1 VPALWRKR
9 EAKMSEQRMM
19 KVARCK
25 TCGKIFHASIWPI
38 EHPSEDLTM
47 SVRLNNYGH
56 IVDSQ
61 MEFDQHIL
69 DGDIVTIEPHTD
81 EPISCRCH

>member
-1 VPALWRKR
+1 
-9 EAKMSEQRMM
+9 
-19 KVARCK
+19 
-25 TCGKIFHASIWPI
+25 
-38 EHPSEDLTM
+38 M